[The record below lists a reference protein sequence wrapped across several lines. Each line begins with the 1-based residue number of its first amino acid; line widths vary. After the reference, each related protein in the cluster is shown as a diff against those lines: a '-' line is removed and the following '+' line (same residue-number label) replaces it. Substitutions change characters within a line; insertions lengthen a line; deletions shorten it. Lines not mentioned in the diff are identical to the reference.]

1 VRAELIDRA
10 GTVAQA
16 IESAAPGLARDEIRR
31 DQIGFWLP
39 PEFPAGAYAVRINVL
54 DENRQVVDTL
64 DATSIEVKR

>member
-10 GTVAQA
+10 GNSTQV
-16 IESAAPGLARDEIRR
+16 IESAVPRLARGELRR

-39 PEFPAGAYAVRINVL
+39 PEFPAGAYDVRLAVL

-64 DATSIEVKR
+64 DVSSFEVTR